1 MTDWSKGAP
10 GPRGYRGK
18 EKEPLIKDAG
28 KKVLAL
34 LIAVSLW
41 FVANLQHDVEKS
53 ISIDVSYANLP
64 KGLIVVNNPP
74 EKLNIRA
81 RGPRSQ
87 LSSIAPKD
95 MVFTI
100 DLSNLTTG
108 ASMFEIRTDQII
120 LPRDVQVTAIS
131 PSEINLDIDRAT
143 QKEVEVEPVI
153 GQPDTGFEIS
163 GKPIVTPKSVWIKGP
178 EKLLKRI
185 STVGTDPVSLKGEKS
200 KFTIEVP
207 IRSPYSLVELTGG
220 NTVKVTVDIKEKIM
234 EKEFNDLAINF
245 INFGEMKYETDGEIV
260 TELTFEGPFSII
272 NNLNSKDIE
281 LYVDGSNIRGSGNRK
296 THSLK
301 VSVNYP
307 HKDILRL
314 TKQSPKTIEVKTN

>member
-1 MTDWSKGAP
+1 MTDRLKRPADSGM
-10 GPRGYRGK
+10 YK
-18 EKEPLIKDAG
+18 EKEKAPFIKDIG

-34 LIAVSLW
+34 VIAISLW

-53 ISIDVSYANLP
+53 IAIDVNYANLGQ
-64 KGLIVVNNPP
+64 GLIVVNNPP
-74 EKLNIRA
+74 ENLNIRV

-87 LSSIAPKD
+87 LSSISRKD

-108 ASMFEIRTDQII
+108 TSMFDIRTDQII
-120 LPRDVQVTAIS
+120 PPRDVQVIAVS
-131 PSEINLDIDRAT
+131 PSEINLDIDRLAE
-143 QKEVEVEPVI
+143 KEVAVEPVI
-153 GQPDTGFEIS
+153 GQPDEGSEIAGS
-163 GKPIVTPKSVWIKGP
+163 PVVTPETVRIRGP

-185 STVGTDPVSLKGEKS
+185 KSVETDPVSLAGEKS

-207 IRSPYSLVELTGG
+207 LRPPYSLVEITGG
-220 NTVKVTVDIKEKIM
+220 STVKVTVDIKEKIL
-234 EKEFNDLAINF
+234 EKEFNNLDINF
-245 INFGEMKYETDGEIV
+245 VNFDNLKYEADGSIV

-281 LYVDGSNIRGSGNRK
+281 LYVDGSGIKSSGNNK
-296 THSLK
+296 THNLK

-307 HKDILRL
+307 HKDILKL
-314 TKQSPKTIEVKTN
+314 TKQSPKTIAVKLN